1 MNEMSRPM
9 RRNKGH
15 QGWQMN
21 QHPSGGAYPEEL
33 DGHSFHV
40 GHIRAAK
47 PKDFFGPQ
55 RFRCPETRLMLAVLD
70 DAIQCFLRFR
80 NTKKRKEQKVFQA
93 TKDWI
98 LSGESE
104 WIFSFENVCEVVEI
118 DPDCI
123 RAALFKSSA
132 AQIVAGGDKSPI
144 IFTPRASR
152 RDHRT
157 RASNRER
164 EASSVPVLLKKAG

>member
-1 MNEMSRPM
+1 MNEMSRPK
-9 RRNKGH
+9 RRNNGH
-15 QGWQMN
+15 PVWQMH
-21 QHPSGGAYPEEL
+21 QHPSAGAYPEEL
-33 DGHSFHV
+33 DGFSFHV

-47 PKDFFGPQ
+47 PKDFFGGQ
-55 RFRCPETRLMLAVLD
+55 RFRCPESRLMLAVLD

-98 LSGESE
+98 LNKESDR
-104 WIFSFENVCEVVEI
+104 IFSFENVCEVVEI
-118 DPDCI
+118 DPDCV
-123 RAALFKSSA
+123 RAALFRSSTT
-132 AQIVAGGDKSPI
+132 QRVAGNDKSPI

-157 RASNRER
+157 GASNRER
-164 EASSVPVLLKKAG
+164 KASSLPVLLKKAG